1 MQFCSPPAGLQELPQ
16 VHQSS
21 WGCRACSAWAMHLCP
36 KTRRGLWLCCGPLPR
51 AMLWLEVAVPSPKAR
66 LHHTCQT
73 KHLCCSSWVQH
84 AGNPRQWPGLT
95 EWSRLPCRSSNCKA
109 LLPLPV
115 SHRGISPLSL
125 LHRTPSS
132 TQCVAAVH
140 GEAAGCGC
148 HRFSLH
154 PGPISGAQLCPHCTA
169 VWICPQSSSMQ
180 SAGSSWQQSFL
191 LSDPSTVLL
200 PVLSP
205 CCSTFVDLDVLKRNF
220 SWCLTLGKV
229 IR

>member
-1 MQFCSPPAGLQELPQ
+1 MCRRNCLGWIGRGTAGTGQTKNSLGWLRLRCFCCKP
-16 VHQSS
+16 
-21 WGCRACSAWAMHLCP
+21 WDR
-36 KTRRGLWLCCGPLPR
+36 
-51 AMLWLEVAVPSPKAR
+51 VAVFSKTLPDLFPRTAVPV
-66 LHHTCQT
+66 
-73 KHLCCSSWVQH
+73 CCRKV
-84 AGNPRQWPGLT
+84 
-95 EWSRLPCRSSNCKA
+95 
-109 LLPLPV
+109 LLNTT
-115 SHRGISPLSL
+115 RAGISPISL

-205 CCSTFVDLDVLKRNF
+205 CCSIFCWFRRVKKTFLLVPDSR
-220 SWCLTLGKV
+220 WGY
-229 IR
+229 